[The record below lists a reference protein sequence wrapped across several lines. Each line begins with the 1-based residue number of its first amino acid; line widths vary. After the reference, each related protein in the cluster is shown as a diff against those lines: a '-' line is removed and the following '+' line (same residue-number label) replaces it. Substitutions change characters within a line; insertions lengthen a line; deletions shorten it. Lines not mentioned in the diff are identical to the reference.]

1 MDGSSVLC
9 LLRPR
14 AGDPVTP
21 LCPSAM
27 PGPSANA
34 VGSTFKI
41 YASRLGHRPASNCH
55 HTLVTTA
62 ASSLLGSLLL
72 PLPPT
77 VSSDMW
83 PEGSCQN
90 LRHRAFAHAAQRSPV
105 APTSLAVT
113 ASLHRGPQGP
123 VASLSSCPFISS
135 TLPWLPPLQ
144 PHWPRSFLASRAVH
158 ILCPQLL

>member
-1 MDGSSVLC
+1 M
-9 LLRPR
+9 
-14 AGDPVTP
+14 TP

-41 YASRLGHRPASNCH
+41 YASRLGHCPASNCH

-90 LRHRAFAHAAQRSPV
+90 LRKSTGP
-105 APTSLAVT
+105 
-113 ASLHRGPQGP
+113 LHMLLRG
-123 VASLSSCPFISS
+123 
-135 TLPWLPPLQ
+135 LPWLL
-144 PHWPRSFLASRAVH
+144 PRLR
-158 ILCPQLL
+158 